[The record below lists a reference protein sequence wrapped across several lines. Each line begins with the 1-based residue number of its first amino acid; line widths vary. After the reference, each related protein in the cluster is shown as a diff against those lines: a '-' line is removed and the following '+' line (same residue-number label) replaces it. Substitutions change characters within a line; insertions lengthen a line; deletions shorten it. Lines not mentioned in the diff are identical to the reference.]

1 MFFPCTGR
9 WRQGTWDV
17 VWSHSLAEWKKKKK
31 HASFRGQ
38 SPPDPGCIWDWPG
51 DAPTGMRVVRQSGP
65 KTWRSPGLSHLG
77 AQEGQVSAHSCFWKL
92 PDNQSLSTHCW
103 PRVVWLRNT
112 FKQQHFHTTW
122 PGQLWTIL
130 IAEEVGRRG
139 VGPRA
144 GQGEGTQGK
153 EMGADPR
160 WRWSLLLSF
169 YGPVVI
175 SWRAPLTGLAMLRPK
190 LHVHPLVSPATL
202 DVA

>member
-1 MFFPCTGR
+1 MGR
-9 WRQGTWDV
+9 AHLIQVALGLARRRAHGDEGHETVSQGRRHGGPQASPTW
-17 VWSHSLAEWKKKKK
+17 
-31 HASFRGQ
+31 
-38 SPPDPGCIWDWPG
+38 
-51 DAPTGMRVVRQSGP
+51 GP
-65 KTWRSPGLSHLG
+65 RRDKFLL
-77 AQEGQVSAHSCFWKL
+77 HSCFWKL

-175 SWRAPLTGLAMLRPK
+175 SWRAPLTGLASFRPK
-190 LHVHPLVSPATL
+190 LHVHPLVSTATL
-202 DVA
+202 NVA